1 MSTNIHHYPAFVDI
15 PVIGPTN
22 TQGAILR
29 NLPIADS
36 RPDLP
41 SEVSQ
46 VHPGGMTST
55 SDTLGWQYLRLI
67 ELRHAAGEAYLASST
82 DHCIVLQ
89 FGASLHLSVRRDGI
103 NHVGE
108 VPPTQI
114 AIIPAGSSWTW
125 QSKDTQL
132 QTTLLLYL
140 RPHVFGIAAAEEELA
155 HREVNLT
162 PEIGFTDVHI
172 FHIAQSLLHEM
183 QEANVEGRVYADS
196 LAIVLAMHVVRRSSP
211 LKLARIERGGI
222 APRKLKRA
230 IEFIDHHIS
239 EEGGRLALGDLAK
252 EVGMS
257 YFHFSRAFKQS
268 MGSSP
273 TQYIAER
280 RVDRA
285 RKLLEETDQ
294 PIAEIALRAGFSSQ
308 SHFTTTFHKMAGVT
322 PKTFRARI

>member
-1 MSTNIHHYPAFVDI
+1 
-15 PVIGPTN
+15 
-22 TQGAILR
+22 
-29 NLPIADS
+29 
-36 RPDLP
+36 
-41 SEVSQ
+41 
-46 VHPGGMTST
+46 MTST
-55 SDTLGWQYLRLI
+55 SETLGWQYLRLI
-67 ELRHAAGEAYLASST
+67 QLRHAVGEAFVPSST
-82 DHCIVLQ
+82 DHCLVLQ
-89 FGASLHLSVRRDGI
+89 FGASLHLSARRDGL
-103 NHVGE
+103 NHEGE
-108 VPPTQI
+108 VQPNEI

-125 QSKDTQL
+125 QSQDARL
-132 QTTLLLYL
+132 QTTLLVYL
-140 RPHVFGIAAAEEELA
+140 RPHVFSIAAAEEDLP
-155 HREVNLT
+155 HKEVNLS

-222 APRKLKRA
+222 APRKLKKA

-257 YFHFSRAFKQS
+257 YYHFSRAFKQS
-268 MGSSP
+268 MGSST

-285 RKLLEETDQ
+285 RKLLEETEQ
-294 PIAEIALRAGFSSQ
+294 PIAEVALRAGFSSQ
-308 SHFTTTFHKMAGVT
+308 SHFTTTFHKMTGVT